1 MIVFTKYSEDFQT
14 IFYKNVSNKPLDVE
28 IVVFSLNK
36 KTPNFTNRLRLEPNV
51 EYFTW
56 LDNNSEPVKILFY
69 DQHTTKLL
77 APFISNALESLNE
90 YEYKNFVFT
99 KQDDELISILNNLN
113 LNGLETKGGTDK
125 ATRHNY
131 TSTYAKYLKKIQS
144 KSINFVEIGVLNGGS
159 MAMWCKY
166 LPQAKFL
173 FFDIENQ
180 IEESIKKHIDWNRV
194 KLHISSA
201 YTNESVQLTK
211 EYFNGGIDF
220 LLDDGPHTLE
230 SMMDCITLYSP
241 LMNKG
246 GTIMIE
252 DVQGKDWFPY
262 LSSVCP
268 PNTTIET
275 VDLTKSGRHDDLI
288 FIVNF

>member
-1 MIVFTKYSEDFQT
+1 MIVFTRYSEDFQT

-51 EYFTW
+51 ECFTW
-56 LDNNSEPVKILFY
+56 LDNNSEPVKVLFY
-69 DQHTTKLL
+69 DQHTNKLL
-77 APFISNALESLNE
+77 APFVSNVLDSLNE

-99 KQDDELISILNNLN
+99 KQDDELISILNNFN
-113 LNGLETKGGTDK
+113 LNGFDTKGGTDK
-125 ATRHNY
+125 ATCHNY

-144 KSINFVEIGVLNGGS
+144 KPINFVEIGVLYGGS

-180 IEESIKKHIDWNRV
+180 IEESIKKHIDWDRV
-194 KLHISSA
+194 KLNISSA

-252 DVQGKDWFPY
+252 DVQSKDWFVY

-268 PNTTIET
+268 ANTTIET
-275 VDLTKSGRHDDLI
+275 VDLTQSGRHDDLI